1 MRVAEFANTQNQ
13 GYYKTSEFLR
23 IQLQSVFM
31 TKLENA
37 IIEANNKV
45 IEAQRELTKWQI
57 KHEER
62 VLQKIALETVKGDDK

>member
-1 MRVAEFANTQNQ
+1 MNILTKKQYKMR
-13 GYYKTSEFLR
+13 KHK
-23 IQLQSVFM
+23 IM

-45 IEAQRELTKWQI
+45 IEAKRELTKWQI

-62 VLQKIALETVKGDDK
+62 VLQKIALETVKGDNE